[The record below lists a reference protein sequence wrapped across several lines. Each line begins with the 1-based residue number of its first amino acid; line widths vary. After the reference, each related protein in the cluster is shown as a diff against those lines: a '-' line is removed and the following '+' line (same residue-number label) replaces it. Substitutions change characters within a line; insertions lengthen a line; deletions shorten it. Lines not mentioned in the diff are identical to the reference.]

1 MVAMA
6 TSAGTSVLTS
16 PSGGSFG
23 PATTFCGA
31 SPTDFVMVPGHA
43 ALVLS
48 TGAVATEP
56 VS

>member
-1 MVAMA
+1 MVAGD
-6 TSAGTSVLTS
+6 TAGTFVVAKAMS
-16 PSGGSFG
+16 
-23 PATTFCGA
+23 AGA

-56 VS
+56 VSCESAG